1 MNWTDLLSFLS
12 FSLGIQNLPGIRTY
26 NHTGT
31 GAARFRVGSLPGN
44 PTLPSSYAGLIPI
57 PGTEEGNSLF
67 FWLLEAE
74 NREDNENLIIVFKG
88 GPGCSSLIGALSENG
103 PLSFFG
109 NNSMPTPNPYSWTKL
124 GNVLYIDQP
133 VGTGFST
140 SSSTKPVST
149 NEKVTSDL
157 YTWLSA
163 FYREFPD
170 LLEKKTHLIGESYAG
185 IFVPYFAS
193 EIVKHQ
199 DSLPINLKSISVG
212 NGIFGNNAA
221 MADVAVGAYLEMHA
235 ASLNIPQ
242 DIVHAFSSA
251 DHICKFDTVL
261 EEANEYPPHG
271 PISVPGNPEN
281 LNFRR
286 DEPCRAPSDS
296 DAGPMAEC
304 NVHPTEPN
312 AVMESILNSTCHGP
326 CATFSTAADYFETR
340 SNLTH
345 DCFNLY
351 NIKYDCSAVNPLDRL
366 TAYLNRA
373 DVQTS
378 LHIPQSRTG
387 NKKNRKSNNKPYPFQ
402 GCNSEIIRSLLG
414 SSNHPTP
421 PAYFIIPDLISTHKI
436 STHIY
441 HGKLDMLVN
450 HLAVELVLQ
459 NMTWN
464 GLQGFQR
471 RPGTPFGVR
480 KSGSR
485 AGFKKSS
492 TNEGANNTSAGIW
505 TAERGLTYHLFNEAG
520 HVVPFDQP
528 EEMFWYVKEVVL
540 GGNE

>member
-1 MNWTDLLSFLS
+1 MNWADLLSFLS
-12 FSLGIQNLPGIRTY
+12 FIWAVPNLSPSGTHNR
-26 NHTGT
+26 TGT
-31 GAARFRVGSLPGN
+31 DTARFRVEALPGN
-44 PTLPSSYAGLIPI
+44 PILPSSYAGLIPI
-57 PGTEEGNSLF
+57 PGREEGNALF
-67 FWLLEAE
+67 FWLFEAE
-74 NREDNENLIIVFKG
+74 NYENDENLIIFFKG
-88 GPGCSSLIGALSENG
+88 GPGCSSVIGALSENG
-103 PLSFFG
+103 PLAFVENDSI
-109 NNSMPTPNPYSWTKL
+109 PIPNPHSWTKW

-140 SSSTKPVST
+140 SSSLEPIAT
-149 NEKVTSDL
+149 NEEVTSNL
-157 YTWLSA
+157 YTWLTE
-163 FYREFPD
+163 FYREFPY
-170 LLEKKTHLIGESYAG
+170 LLEKKTHLMGESYAG

-193 EIVKHQ
+193 KIVEHQ
-199 DSLPINLKSISVG
+199 DSLPINLQSISIG
-212 NGIFGNNAA
+212 NGIIGNNAV
-221 MADVAVGAYLEMHA
+221 MADVTVGAYLEMHA
-235 ASLNIPQ
+235 HSLNIPQ
-242 DIVHAFSSA
+242 DIIDSFSLA
-251 DHICKFDTVL
+251 DHICKFDAVL
-261 EEANEYPPHG
+261 DEANEYPPLG

-286 DEPCRAPSDS
+286 DEPCRAQSDS

-304 NVHPTEPN
+304 NIYPTAPS

-351 NIKYDCSAVNPLDRL
+351 NIKYDCNTFSPLDAL

-378 LHIPQSRTG
+378 LHIPQPHP
-387 NKKNRKSNNKPYPFQ
+387 KAKSTKSENKPYPFQ
-402 GCNSEIIRSLLG
+402 ACNSAIIRSLLG
-414 SSNHPTP
+414 PTNRPTP
-421 PAYFIIPDLISTHKI
+421 PAYSIIPELISTHNI

-450 HLAVELVLQ
+450 HIAVEVVLQ

-471 RPGTPFGVR
+471 RPGTPFSFR
-480 KSGSR
+480 NSSSGARSTE
-485 AGFKKSS
+485 SS
-492 TNEGANNTSAGIW
+492 PNDGTNNSSAGIW

-520 HVVPFDQP
+520 HGVPSDQP

-540 GGNE
+540 GGSE